1 MRETF
6 HTRLRRAQ
14 KLASLTP
21 ADLSIWF
28 ARPYGTIRGWLEQG
42 YEPWGPNGDV
52 ARHMLDLLE
61 AAIKKHNGLPVP
73 THLTPVQRRA
83 HVQQI
88 KQYADNHARVP
99 KMGAAR

>member
-1 MRETF
+1 MPETF

-52 ARHMLDLLE
+52 ARYMLDLLE
-61 AAIKKHNGLPVP
+61 HAITRRNGFPVP
-73 THLTPVQRRA
+73 VQLTPVQRRE
-83 HVQQI
+83 HVKRI
-88 KQYADNHARVP
+88 RKYVDGRVL
-99 KMGAAR
+99 KVGAAR